1 MVSSRFCAR
10 HRPSELAN
18 VAFLGAI
25 VTCEAHL
32 GNDSGQFQTILNYDV
47 CMMYNQSPIFK
58 YIHPQTLLF
67 VKYWPITDRFF
78 NFLRNHSTSYDPT
91 DILNSKKIM
100 VRTSIYPYFFFS
112 FFYTPYKMSKPQVRR
127 ASLLVSE
134 LGWLLVNEQ
143 SHRRGK
149 VLDHI
154 QILDRDGITDT
165 SYH

>member
-78 NFLRNHSTSYDPT
+78 NFLRNHSTSNDPT

-112 FFYTPYKMSKPQVRR
+112 FFYTPDKMSKTMGEAC
-127 ASLLVSE
+127 ASLLVSG
-134 LGWLLVNEQ
+134 GWLTFGEWTKPQ
-143 SHRRGK
+143 KRKGAWP
-149 VLDHI
+149 
-154 QILDRDGITDT
+154 
-165 SYH
+165 